1 MKFVFLLVV
10 NGETKIVEKKEIYE
24 NLYYNQAKLPTIN
37 EFNNIK
43 NKIHKDIPYEIYI
56 KKIKKKISKIS
67 SFLPLFDVKTMNL
80 YLIKNDNVHHRITN
94 DNYRLPTKKLLNNLN
109 EIKKKYEL
117 NKTKNNHKKNYNE
130 YIKSTEYF
138 LEKIN
143 KMINFLLC
151 FNLKTL
157 KLSFYKLYFL

>member
-1 MKFVFLLVV
+1 
-10 NGETKIVEKKEIYE
+10 
-24 NLYYNQAKLPTIN
+24 
-37 EFNNIK
+37 
-43 NKIHKDIPYEIYI
+43 
-56 KKIKKKISKIS
+56 
-67 SFLPLFDVKTMNL
+67 MNL

-157 KLSFYKLYFL
+157 KLSFYKLYFLWSPYGKEMTNCQKNSLLQNDNFMNPYYSTSELINLSLNLN